1 MSKHQSIIIITDNPV
16 INRLLLN
23 NLHDF
28 KCLVINSDAP
38 NLINY
43 ILDKQSDLIIL
54 GRTLKNIDGID
65 LCNSISRINTEKNL
79 KILLIATD
87 KKVGQ
92 KAIDKGAN
100 AFMHIPF
107 KGEELKRLVKEL
119 ITRNYT
125 VLLVEDSKSIRKIIS
140 KSLIDNNYEVHT
152 ATNGIEGISLLKKLV
167 YHIDLIISDVE
178 MPHMDGYELCKNL
191 KKDELSKSIPIILLT
206 SYNSNI
212 AISKG
217 FEVGA
222 SDYLTKPVVLIE
234 LLDRI
239 SNQLKPEN
247 IVRDE
252 VVMIIVNNKSKSNLL
267 TDPLRKQGFRI
278 KTEENED
285 RILEILNNNTLSAI
299 LIDYDVM
306 ENRADKYCRIIRNSN
321 KPNTPI
327 IITTAYDIND
337 NNLISIR
344 SVGIQAVIK
353 KPYIP
358 MQLVSELERV
368 IAIYKHK
375 MQLNKVKSYLSDYAI
390 ETIEQK
396 DKLDDNIPARAI
408 DQHRTILFC
417 DLVGFTSLTESLGAS
432 EIVDLLN
439 IYFDSMIEI
448 IIKKEGNIDK
458 LIGDCIMAIFP
469 EREKGAILAV
479 NAALNMLNSIIQLNK
494 QLDSNYHV
502 RIGINSGHVLIGD
515 IGSKLYKDFTCI
527 GDTVNLA
534 SRLESI
540 AGSDEIFVSEYT
552 KELLS
557 SANFQ
562 IQSKGEVSVK
572 GKKLPVK
579 AYKILNSNIL

>member
-1 MSKHQSIIIITDNPV
+1 MSKYPAILIITDNPV
-16 INRLLLN
+16 INRLILN
-23 NLHDF
+23 NLHDYE
-28 KCLVINSDAP
+28 CLVINSDTP
-38 NLINY
+38 NLINF
-43 ILDKQSDLIIL
+43 ILNKKLDLIIL
-54 GRTLKNIDGID
+54 GRTLKGAEGIE
-65 LCNSISRINTEKNL
+65 LCSSISNRNTDNNL
-79 KILLIATD
+79 KILLIATN

-92 KAIDKGAN
+92 KAIDNGAN

-107 KGEELKRLVKEL
+107 KDEELKRLVKEL
-119 ITRNYT
+119 ITKNYT
-125 VLLVEDSKSIRKIIS
+125 VLLVEDSKSITKIIS
-140 KSLIDNNYEVHT
+140 KSLIENNYEVHT
-152 ATNGIEGISLLKKLV
+152 ATNGIEGISLLKKLA
-167 YHIDLIISDVE
+167 YNIDLIISDVE
-178 MPHMDGYELCKNL
+178 MPHMDGYELCKTL
-191 KKDELSKSIPIILLT
+191 KNDELSKNIPIILLT
-206 SYNSNI
+206 SLNSNI

-222 SDYLTKPVVLIE
+222 NDYLTKPVVLIE

-239 SNQLKPEN
+239 SNQLKPEK

-252 VVMIIVNNKSKSNLL
+252 VVMIIKNNKSKNNLL
-267 TDPLRKQGFRI
+267 IDPLRKQGFRI
-278 KTEENED
+278 KTEENEEE
-285 RILEILNNNTLSAI
+285 ICGILNNNTLSAI

-306 ENRADKYCRIIRNSN
+306 KNRADKYCRIIRNSN

-327 IITTAYDIND
+327 IITTSYDIND
-337 NNLISIR
+337 NSLISIR

-358 MQLVSELERV
+358 EQLVSELERV
-368 IAIYKHK
+368 IAQYKHK
-375 MQLNKVKSYLSDYAI
+375 MQIKKVKSYLSDYAI
-390 ETIEQK
+390 ESLEQK
-396 DKLDDNIPARAI
+396 DKLEDNIPARAI

-417 DLVGFTSLTESLGAS
+417 DLVGFTSLTESLGAR

-448 IIKKEGNIDK
+448 IIRKEGNIDK

-469 EREKGAILAV
+469 EREKGASLAV
-479 NAALNMLNSIIQLNK
+479 DAALNMLDSIFHLNK
-494 QLDSNYHV
+494 QSSSNYHV

-540 AGSDEIFVSEYT
+540 AGSDEIFISEYT
-552 KELLS
+552 KELLN
-557 SANFQ
+557 SANFK
-562 IQSKGEVSVK
+562 IQSKGEVTVK

-579 AYKILNSNIL
+579 TYKILNSKLL